1 MPYETLRFLHAAR
14 ALVDHPLHETGP
26 VGVDLRGLVRGA
38 TTSAFRNLV
47 GECLEHD
54 VDFLLLTGDAL
65 DQTDFSI
72 KSRVELRDGFE
83 RLDDAGI
90 QVFVIPGPRDPLPV
104 WDDFPD
110 MPSNVTVFR
119 PETDD
124 PVAVLRD
131 GAVIASIRAM
141 AWRNSWF
148 GSEDDSPSNSQHSS
162 PPFRGTR
169 AAQTHDDEL
178 PYADLSQ
185 RRFKEADEAET
196 WDDAIDAHHES
207 LVDENDDPEL
217 DEADHHDAQLDAGLP
232 EKHEAH
238 REIRRVQSAAD
249 LRPNHFAI
257 AIVRDGID
265 HSGNDPQ
272 ADYLAVVGGRERTTS
287 KGDDWLMHFPGGTQ
301 GLSPEETGLHGCSLV
316 DLDSDGV
323 IRCRFLPTA
332 PVRWENFQIDI
343 KADTTFEQLVQ
354 RMQAA
359 CRELCGVPETLPQP
373 QQPQSLVAEYGDAA
387 DDDAEDSTDNETNGQ
402 RIASH
407 QQLHAQACFLRWTIR
422 GEGALFNSLSAE
434 SMQSE
439 LADWLDA
446 ASDWPLEVARLHRF
460 RLLATE
466 PAAARSTSDDDSDQL
481 DVPTEYFWRIDQ
493 AEPLGRSAWSELG
506 QEGAE
511 QQEHF
516 ARINAAAPRCD
527 AEVVFSQ
534 ARRRGWK
541 WFKAEQ
547 TK

>member
-14 ALVDHPLHETGP
+14 ALVDHPLRETGP
-26 VGVDLRGLVRGA
+26 VGVDLRGLVRDA
-38 TTSAFRNLV
+38 TTNAFRKAI
-47 GECLEHD
+47 GDCIEQD

-65 DQTDFSI
+65 DQSDFSI
-72 KSRVELRDGFE
+72 KARVELRDGFE
-83 RLDDAGI
+83 QLDDAGI
-90 QVFVIPGPRDPLPV
+90 QVFVVPGPHDPLPV

-131 GAVIASIRAM
+131 GAVIASIRAL
-141 AWRNSWF
+141 AWKHSWF
-148 GSEDDSPSNSQHSS
+148 GGEDDSLTDSN
-162 PPFRGTR
+162 RALRETR
-169 AAQTHDDEL
+169 ASRTHDDEL
-178 PYADLSQ
+178 PFADLSQ
-185 RRFKEADEAET
+185 RRAKEADEAET
-196 WDDAIDAHHES
+196 WDDADDSHDES
-207 LVDENDDPEL
+207 LVDESDDPEL
-217 DEADHHDAQLDAGLP
+217 ADRSGTHESPWESAAT
-232 EKHEAH
+232 EKHETH

-265 HSGNDPQ
+265 HPGSDPQ
-272 ADYLAVVGGRERTTS
+272 ADYLAVVGGRERNTS
-287 KGDDWLMHFPGGTQ
+287 KGMDWLMHFPGGTQ
-301 GLSPEETGLHGCSLV
+301 GLSPEEAGLHGCSLV

-343 KADTTFEQLVQ
+343 DADTTFEQLVQ

-359 CRELCGVPETLPQP
+359 CRELCGVPDS
-373 QQPQSLVAEYGDAA
+373 QPQSLVAQHGDTA
-387 DDDAEDSTDNETNGQ
+387 DDDESDDVADEEQQTAAPNE
-402 RIASH
+402 
-407 QQLHAQACFLRWTIR
+407 QLHAQACFLRWTIR
-422 GEGALFNSLSAE
+422 GEGTLFNSLSAE
-434 SMQSE
+434 TTQAE

-466 PAAARSTSDDDSDQL
+466 PVAEHSTADDDSDQL
-481 DVPTEYFWRIDQ
+481 DVPSEYFWRIDQ
-493 AEPLGRSAWSELG
+493 AEPLGRSAWSDLG
-506 QEGAE
+506 QKGTE
-511 QQEHF
+511 QQARF
-516 ARINAAAPRCD
+516 ARIAAAAPQCD

-534 ARRRGWK
+534 AKRRGWK

-547 TK
+547 SKSSGAKP

>member
-14 ALVDHPLHETGP
+14 ALVDHPLRETGP
-26 VGVDLRGLVRGA
+26 VGLDLRGLVRGA
-38 TTSAFRNLV
+38 TTNAFHKV
-47 GECLEHD
+47 IGECIEHD

-65 DQTDFSI
+65 DQSDFSI
-72 KSRVELRDGFE
+72 KARVELRDGFE
-83 RLDDAGI
+83 QLDDAGI
-90 QVFVIPGPRDPLPV
+90 QVFVVPGPHDPLPV

-131 GAVIASIRAM
+131 GAVIASIRAL
-141 AWRNSWF
+141 AWKHSWF
-148 GSEDDSPSNSQHSS
+148 GGEDDSLTDSS
-162 PPFRGTR
+162 HLPRSTR
-169 AAQTHDDEL
+169 AARTSDDEL
-178 PYADLSQ
+178 PFADLSQ
-185 RRFKEADEAET
+185 RRAKEADEVET
-196 WDDAIDAHHES
+196 WDDADDSHYES
-207 LVDENDDPEL
+207 LVNESDDPEL
-217 DEADHHDAQLDAGLP
+217 EDGSENHASPLESAAT
-232 EKHEAH
+232 EKHETH

-265 HSGNDPQ
+265 QPGCDPQ
-272 ADYLAVVGGRERTTS
+272 ADYLAVVGGHERNTS
-287 KGDDWLMHFPGGTQ
+287 KGADWLMHFPGGTQ
-301 GLSPEETGLHGCSLV
+301 GLSPEEPGLHGCSLV

-343 KADTTFEQLVQ
+343 DDDTTFEQLVQ

-359 CRELCGVPETLPQP
+359 CRELCGVPDS
-373 QQPQSLVAEYGDAA
+373 QPQSLVAQHGDAA
-387 DDDAEDSTDNETNGQ
+387 DDDEIADAVNEEQQTS
-402 RIASH
+402 ASNE
-407 QQLHAQACFLRWTIR
+407 QLHAQACFLRWTIR
-422 GEGALFNSLSAE
+422 GDGPLFNSLSAE
-434 SMQSE
+434 TTQAE

-466 PAAARSTSDDDSDQL
+466 PVAERSTADDDSDQL

-493 AEPLGRSAWSELG
+493 AEPLGRSAWSDLG

-511 QQEHF
+511 QQARF
-516 ARINAAAPRCD
+516 ARISAAAPQCD

-534 ARRRGWK
+534 AKRRGWK

-547 TK
+547 SK

>member
-38 TTSAFRNLV
+38 TTNAFRKV
-47 GECLEHD
+47 IGECIEHD

-65 DQTDFSI
+65 DQSDFSI
-72 KSRVELRDGFE
+72 KARVELRNGFE

-131 GAVIASIRAM
+131 GAVIASIRAI
-141 AWRNSWF
+141 AWRHSWF
-148 GSEDDSPSNSQHSS
+148 VGEDGSASDSNRSS
-162 PPFRGTR
+162 SGTR
-169 AAQTHDDEL
+169 ASKRHDDEV

-185 RRFKEADEAET
+185 RRSKEADEGET
-196 WDDAIDAHHES
+196 WDDDVDAHYES
-207 LVDENDDPEL
+207 LVDENDDSEL
-217 DEADHHDAQLDAGLP
+217 DADPHSFEDSHHVANSS

-257 AIVRDGID
+257 AVVRDGID
-265 HSGNDPQ
+265 HPGIDPQ

-287 KGDDWLMHFPGGTQ
+287 KGADWLMHFPGGTQ
-301 GLSPEETGLHGCSLV
+301 GLSSEEAGLHGCSLV

-332 PVRWENFQIDI
+332 PVRWENFQIEI
-343 KADTTFEQLVQ
+343 TADTTFEQLVQ
-354 RMQAA
+354 QMQAA
-359 CRELCGVPETLPQP
+359 CRDLCGIPESQPQP
-373 QQPQSLVAEYGDAA
+373 ASLVAEYGDAA
-387 DDDAEDSTDNETNGQ
+387 EDNTPDDSMENE
-402 RIASH
+402 
-407 QQLHAQACFLRWTIR
+407 QQAADPLEKLHAQACFIRWTIR
-422 GEGALFNSLSAE
+422 GEGTVFNSLTADAT
-434 SMQSE
+434 QSE
-439 LADWLDA
+439 LGDWLDA

-460 RLLATE
+460 RLLASE
-466 PAAARSTSDDDSDQL
+466 PTTARSKTENDNDQL

-493 AEPLGRSAWSELG
+493 AEPLGRSAWSDLG

-511 QQEHF
+511 QQAHF
-516 ARINAAAPRCD
+516 ARINAAAPQCD

-547 TK
+547 TKNKSHG